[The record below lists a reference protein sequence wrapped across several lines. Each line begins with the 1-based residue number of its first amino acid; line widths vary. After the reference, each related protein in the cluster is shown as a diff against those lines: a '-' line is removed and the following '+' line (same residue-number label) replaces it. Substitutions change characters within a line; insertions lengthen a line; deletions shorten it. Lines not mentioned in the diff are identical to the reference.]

1 MEKVKVI
8 IEWASDGTISAM
20 MEKDMFAG
28 MGDTVEAAVADMKE
42 GVALYIK
49 TAKEM
54 GFPYKAYLDGAYEI
68 ELEYDAVSALKYAR
82 EYIKDTKLA
91 ELTGI
96 PAAQL
101 GRYANDKAKPRPAQR
116 RKIVEPGKA
125 MAIIFKRSVRRSDGP
140 NILGVFLYQMS
151 AKQKP
156 ALNQMAAAR
165 NGTNCP
171 WFGICRE
178 PR

>member
-8 IEWASDGTISAM
+8 IGWASDGTVSAM

-28 MGDTVEAAVADMKE
+28 MGETVDAAVADLKK
-42 GVALYIK
+42 GVAFYIE

-54 GFPYKAYLDGAYEI
+54 GFPYKDCLDGEFEI
-68 ELEYDAVSALKYAR
+68 ELEYDAISMLKYAR

-116 RKIVEPGKA
+116 RKIIEALHKFATPFY
-125 MAIIFKRSVRRSDGP
+125 AIT
-140 NILGVFLYQMS
+140 L
-151 AKQKP
+151 
-156 ALNQMAAAR
+156 
-165 NGTNCP
+165 
-171 WFGICRE
+171 
-178 PR
+178 